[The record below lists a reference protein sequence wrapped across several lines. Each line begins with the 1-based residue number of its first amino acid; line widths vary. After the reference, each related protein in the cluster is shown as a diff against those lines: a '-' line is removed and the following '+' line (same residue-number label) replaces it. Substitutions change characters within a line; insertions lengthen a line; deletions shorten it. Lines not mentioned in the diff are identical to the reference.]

1 MKVLC
6 DESGFVMSF
15 AFIGDLVDGLEVP
28 DPDDLELFMHRF
40 YAFRNENGKQDK
52 DISAIK
58 QEQAILTEGI
68 LACLQGL
75 REQGCNGPVTAA
87 ITKIEAYI
95 NAKAHEQDN
104 HK

>member
-1 MKVLC
+1 MEIITAMAATITALGVIF
-6 DESGFVMSF
+6 GAIF
-15 AFIGDLVDGLEVP
+15 AIYKWYLKQE
-28 DPDDLELFMHRF
+28 
-40 YAFRNENGKQDK
+40 KQDK

-104 HK
+104 KK